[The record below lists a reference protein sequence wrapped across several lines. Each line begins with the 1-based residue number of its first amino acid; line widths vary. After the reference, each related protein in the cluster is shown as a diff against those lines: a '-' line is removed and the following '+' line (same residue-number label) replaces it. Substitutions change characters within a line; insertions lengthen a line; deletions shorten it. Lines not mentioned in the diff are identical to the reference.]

1 MRKWWAASA
10 AAVCAALAMIGT
22 TATSASAALDNP
34 RTISAAAIGEQA
46 ASDAVRAY
54 WTPER
59 MRHAKPA
66 AAPVGERVLPAANGK
81 PGSTP
86 AAAPAI
92 GRSANAAPNAVPSRL
107 GKVFY
112 VDPWDNSHR
121 SCDGN
126 ALNSPSRLLVITSA
140 SCVYSRAGHNWMRN
154 WIFVPDTFQGSQP
167 YGSFAAKQYIAFNAW
182 VNDGS
187 LNYDVAM
194 VSTWNNQNN
203 QRLVDAVGGDG
214 LGWNW
219 PRSVFVNSLGY
230 SLQGFTSTCAGTT
243 SALPDGRLEM
253 PCAPVG
259 GGKALGGPWLINID
273 PNSTLGVVDGVLS
286 VAASN
291 ATIQSPYFTAEMKS
305 MLDQIGSQT

>member
-1 MRKWWAASA
+1 MRKLWAASVAAVIAASAMASVA
-10 AAVCAALAMIGT
+10 AAAPAGT
-22 TATSASAALDNP
+22 VSAA
-34 RTISAAAIGEQA
+34 TGTGGQA

-59 MRHAKPA
+59 MREAKPVKITGVKSA
-66 AAPVGERVLPAANGK
+66 LPAPDGK

-86 AAAPAI
+86 AAAPAS
-92 GRSANAAPNAVPSRL
+92 GHSATAAANLAPSRL
-107 GKVFY
+107 GKIYY
-112 VDPWDNSHR
+112 VDPWDNSNR

-140 SCVYSRAGHNWMRN
+140 GCVYSRAGRDWMRN

-167 YGSFAAKQYIAFNAW
+167 YGAFAAKQYIAFNAW
-182 VNDGS
+182 INDGN
-187 LNYDVAM
+187 LNYDMAM
-194 VSTWNNQNN
+194 VSTWNNQYN

-219 PRSVFVNSLGY
+219 PRDVFTNSLGY

-243 SALPDGRLEM
+243 SGLPDGRIQM

-259 GGKALGGPWLINID
+259 GGKAIGGPWLINID
-273 PNSTLGVVDGVLS
+273 PNTTLGVVDGVLS
-286 VAASN
+286 VQVGN
-291 ATIQSPYFTAEMKS
+291 GTIQSPYFTAEVKS